1 MHKLAFHRQFYF
13 SPLHQEFVSGKSWD
27 LQLRQA
33 AEKASQSFLWL
44 WQWLSG
50 ITLGGNATLMLHD
63 SCSSRWHR
71 RGPRNELSGSTGWER
86 ATQAVSLSWA
96 HGFGNLDLILKGK
109 EGVNLHL
116 ENVGGSRH
124 PAGPSVVYSLSQHS
138 FRYFFDPHH
147 SLEAHL
153 ISEISWLFPMI
164 NIAQLEKFKTLSFN
178 QRMLLSWSVSSA
190 GWDLRENKG

>member
-13 SPLHQEFVSGKSWD
+13 SPLRQEFVSGKSWD

-33 AEKASQSFLWL
+33 AEKASQSFPWL

-50 ITLGGNATLMLHD
+50 ITLGGNATRMLPD

-71 RGPRNELSGSTGWER
+71 RGPRNEWPR
-86 ATQAVSLSWA
+86 ATVWEGATEAVTVSWA
-96 HGFGNLDLILKGK
+96 HSFGNLIYKSK
-109 EGVNLHL
+109 EGVKLHL
-116 ENVGGSRH
+116 ENVGVRRH
-124 PAGPSVVYSLSQHS
+124 PAGPSVVYSLSQRS

-147 SLEAHL
+147 SLETHL
-153 ISEISWLFPMI
+153 ISEINPLFPMI
-164 NIAQLEKFKTLSFN
+164 NIAQLQKFRTLSFN
-178 QRMLLSWSVSSA
+178 QRMLLSWSVSLA

>member
-71 RGPRNELSGSTGWER
+71 KAQGMSYLVPLAGRELHRQWVCPEPMASGTLTWSLKARRG
-86 ATQAVSLSWA
+86 
-96 HGFGNLDLILKGK
+96 
-109 EGVNLHL
+109 
-116 ENVGGSRH
+116 
-124 PAGPSVVYSLSQHS
+124 
-138 FRYFFDPHH
+138 
-147 SLEAHL
+147 
-153 ISEISWLFPMI
+153 
-164 NIAQLEKFKTLSFN
+164 LSFTWK
-178 QRMLLSWSVSSA
+178 MLVVVGIPLGPLWFTLCLNTPLDIS
-190 GWDLRENKG
+190 LIHIIL